1 VEITLIISNIFLLAV
16 ILYFFL
22 ENKKKQEQINE
33 MDHLITAHFKEQ
45 KDLKEEKEVLDME
58 LGFVKSIYRAKL
70 LHIGNHS
77 KKATKQQGTV

>member
-1 VEITLIISNIFLLAV
+1 VNIILIISIIFLLAV

-33 MDHLITAHFKEQ
+33 LNMQLSLHSKEQ
-45 KDLKEEKEVLDME
+45 RDLKEEKEVLDME

-70 LHIGNHS
+70 LHIGNHT
-77 KKATKQQGTV
+77 KKVNKQKETI